1 MAMDVVDYEIKGAE
15 MQFVE
20 VELDPGEAAI
30 GEAGSLFFMD
40 GSIDMD
46 AVFGDGSSGGGGG
59 FFGKLLGAGK
69 RLITGESLF
78 TTVYSNKGSSKARV
92 AFGAPYPGKIIAMDL
107 KQMGGMVICQ
117 RDSFLCAAR
126 GVSIGIH
133 FQQKL
138 GVGFFGG
145 EGFIMQKLEGDGLA
159 FVHSGGTVLKRTLL
173 PGQTLLVDTGC
184 LVAHTPNVNFEIQ
197 YVGKI
202 KTALFGGEGLFLAKL
217 TGPGDVWLQ
226 SLPFSRL
233 ASRIFAAAPQ
243 VGNAASH
250 SLTFLDPATGVLQR
264 TLRDIQDP
272 YHLRFSPDMKWLVVA
287 SNRLDKVDLY
297 HWQPAQADR
306 PLRLARR
313 LDAPKTPSH
322 IAIDSRSS
330 VSYVSLQDSHQLLA
344 VDLGTLAP
352 RWTQAVG
359 KLPADIFLTPDDR
372 TLLVALTGDR
382 VVEAWD
388 VSTTPPRLVKRIM
401 TGDGAHAFR
410 SRGDKRH
417 VFVSNRVANTISLI
431 DHLRLE
437 VVAEYPGPGG
447 PDCME
452 LLADGRTLLV
462 SSRWARKLSFV
473 DLESRKVVHQVDV
486 GRSPHGVWTLDH
498 APR

>member
-1 MAMDVVDYEIKGAE
+1 MT
-15 MQFVE
+15 
-20 VELDPGEAAI
+20 
-30 GEAGSLFFMD
+30 EAGGARPQPGGLRRRSL
-40 GSIDMD
+40 GLWP
-46 AVFGDGSSGGGGG
+46 
-59 FFGKLLGAGK
+59 LLWWSP
-69 RLITGESLF
+69 L
-78 TTVYSNKGSSKARV
+78 
-92 AFGAPYPGKIIAMDL
+92 
-107 KQMGGMVICQ
+107 
-117 RDSFLCAAR
+117 
-126 GVSIGIH
+126 
-133 FQQKL
+133 
-138 GVGFFGG
+138 
-145 EGFIMQKLEGDGLA
+145 
-159 FVHSGGTVLKRTLL
+159 
-173 PGQTLLVDTGC
+173 
-184 LVAHTPNVNFEIQ
+184 
-197 YVGKI
+197 
-202 KTALFGGEGLFLAKL
+202 
-217 TGPGDVWLQ
+217 
-226 SLPFSRL
+226 
-233 ASRIFAAAPQ
+233 AAAPAQ
-243 VGNAASH
+243 GARPIFVLNSLDATISVIDAASRREVQRIPTGKEPHHLYLTPDEKSLIVGNAASH